1 MHFFIILTSF
11 FCLISGTRETA
22 FIYSILSAGVVHS
35 VTQACTAGNLTT
47 CTCDVS
53 AREGEHTVEGWKWGG
68 CSDNVKYGI
77 EFSRQF
83 VDAPES
89 SRSEKSTNIRNRMN
103 LHNNEVGRKVM
114 CWLIYLLID
123 WLIGGL
129 IDWLIC
135 VFVVIIPPLSKTN
148 SDIFCFQYFN
158 AIGYFKK
165 PICFTNILVLFFT
178 KTKNTRK
185 PLVITYTMVP
195 YYSCKIIQKVHVKY
209 V

>member
-1 MHFFIILTSF
+1 M
-11 FCLISGTRETA
+11 
-22 FIYSILSAGVVHS
+22 HS

-114 CWLIYLLID
+114 C
-123 WLIGGL
+123 
-129 IDWLIC
+129 
-135 VFVVIIPPLSKTN
+135 
-148 SDIFCFQYFN
+148 
-158 AIGYFKK
+158 
-165 PICFTNILVLFFT
+165 
-178 KTKNTRK
+178 
-185 PLVITYTMVP
+185 
-195 YYSCKIIQKVHVKY
+195 
-209 V
+209 